1 MSVRIYSKFAKDLTL
16 LEEKACAKMVSSGAI
31 YNVFVDCCGPEN
43 LINNQ
48 VFIVKDNDKFVAWA
62 VIKHDRKKKWQFMVY
77 VKTSHRRQGIGTKL
91 YDKAKKFFRLKDKE
105 ITVYRT
111 NNSNTRFFDSVKKE
125 GFSIRSV

>member
-1 MSVRIYSKFAKDLTL
+1 MLFRSKD
-16 LEEKACAKMVSSGAI
+16 
-31 YNVFVDCCGPEN
+31 D
-43 LINNQ
+43 
-48 VFIVKDNDKFVAWA
+48 DKFVAWA

-91 YDKAKKFFRLKDKE
+91 YNKAKKFFRLKDKE